1 MSSKRQQELLFNDVM
16 KDIDE
21 LNNMSSRGSID
32 SKQDSKVNVVF
43 SSEVHMKV

>member
-1 MSSKRQQELLFNDVM
+1 MSSLRQQELFLNDVM

-32 SKQDSKVNVVF
+32 SKQDSKVNIVF
-43 SSEVHMKV
+43 SSGVQMMV